1 MDMKKIGRQM
11 SIMMGLTL
19 SLVLSFVGVFTSGQF
34 TLPAF
39 IMSFLESLVISLI
52 IGMFVPMKKVGDAAC
67 SKAGISE
74 RPLACRALESL
85 VSDLIYTPVI
95 TFVMVFMAYKQAT
108 KHGAP
113 LSFGPMLGKSMVMS
127 LVVAYLFIFL
137 VTPNYMKFI
146 LKRNGGKPLQ

>member
-11 SIMMGLTL
+11 SLMMGVTL

-52 IGMFVPMKKVGDAAC
+52 IGMLVPMKKVGDAVC
-67 SKAGISE
+67 DKAGVTGK
-74 RPLACRALESL
+74 PLACRALESL
-85 VSDLIYTPVI
+85 VSDLIYTPII
-95 TFVMVFMAYKQAT
+95 TVVMVFMAYKQAT

-113 LSFGPMLGKSMVMS
+113 LKFAPMLGESMVVS

-146 LKRNGGKPLQ
+146 MKKNGGKPQ